1 MPTAPKTTPTERKA
15 LAAEKAKAVR
25 IAKLRAS
32 GVSWDGDGGIREQG
46 LVKTAP
52 QGRAL
57 LRKHGLVD
65 AAGGIARSYVRDDG
79 FRAAESER
87 RQAKVNAAAKPVP
100 KERKSAA
107 KPKATRRARKVA

>member
-1 MPTAPKTTPTERKA
+1 MPTAPKTTPAERKA

-32 GVSWDGDGGIREQG
+32 GVSWDGEQGIVAQG

-57 LRKHGLVD
+57 LRKHGLVTQ
-65 AAGGIARSYVRDDG
+65 AGGIASSYERTDS

-87 RQAKVNAAAKPVP
+87 RQAKVNAAAKPAP
-100 KERKSAA
+100 KARKSAA